1 MNDATG
7 DATDKA
13 SELEAWLKRA
23 NEGDQEAREQLL
35 VLASERLMALSR
47 KLKRGF
53 PRVGRW
59 EQTEDVCQMASLKL
73 YDALAATQVN
83 DGRHF
88 FRLAAKKIRETL
100 IDLARHYQGAHG
112 VGSNHATQMPT
123 PAGSSSP
130 GSLMD
135 NAGEMTQNPQ
145 KLAQWQELHE
155 GIDALPEELRE
166 MFDLLWYNELSQ
178 DEAAKIVGVSTRQ
191 VKRRWRDAKLALSQ
205 SLGGDADFLG

>member
-1 MNDATG
+1 M
-7 DATDKA
+7 TDVHD
-13 SELEAWLKRA
+13 SNTTDDIERWIQRA
-23 NEGDQEAREQLL
+23 NDGDETAREHLL
-35 VLASERLMALSR
+35 TLASDRLMALSR

-73 YDALAATQVN
+73 FDALSTTQIA
-83 DGRHF
+83 DSRHF

-112 VGSNHATQMPT
+112 VGANHATQMPA

-130 GSLMD
+130 GSMLD

-145 KLAQWQELHE
+145 QLAQWKELHE
-155 GIDALPEELRE
+155 GIEALPEPLRE

-178 DEAAKIVGVSTRQ
+178 DEAAKIVGISTRQ
-191 VKRRWRDAKLALSQ
+191 VKRRWRDAKLALSDA
-205 SLGGDADFLG
+205 LGGDANFLG

>member
-1 MNDATG
+1 MG
-7 DATDKA
+7 DQLNSSIGA
-13 SELEAWLKRA
+13 ELESYLTRA
-23 NEGDQEAREQLL
+23 NEGDESAREHLL
-35 VLASERLMALSR
+35 TLASERLMTLSR

-73 YDALAATQVN
+73 YDALASTKIN
-83 DGRHF
+83 DSRHF

-112 VGSNHATQMPT
+112 VGANHATQMPARGGGET
-123 PAGSSSP
+123 SP

-145 KLAQWQELHE
+145 KLAQWKELHE
-155 GIDALPEELRE
+155 GIDSLPDDLKE

-178 DEAAKIVGVSTRQ
+178 DEAASIVGISTRQ

-205 SLGGDADFLG
+205 AMGGDADFLG

>member
-1 MNDATG
+1 MDMTNNSVVGSEIESLLGLANDG
-7 DATDKA
+7 D
-13 SELEAWLKRA
+13 EP
-23 NEGDQEAREQLL
+23 ARERLL
-35 VLASERLMALSR
+35 TLANDRLMALSR

-73 YDALAATQVN
+73 YDALAATKVN
-83 DGRHF
+83 DSRHF

-112 VGSNHATQMPT
+112 VGANHATQMPASRNGT
-123 PAGSSSP
+123 SP

-145 KLAQWQELHE
+145 QLAQWKELHE
-155 GIDALPEELRE
+155 SIGALPDDLKE

-178 DEAAKIVGVSTRQ
+178 DDAAKIVGISTRQ
-191 VKRRWRDAKLALSQ
+191 VKRRWRDAKLALSEAM
-205 SLGGDADFLG
+205 GGDADFLG

>member
-1 MNDATG
+1 MDMTNNSVVGSEIESLLGLANDG
-7 DATDKA
+7 DE
-13 SELEAWLKRA
+13 S
-23 NEGDQEAREQLL
+23 AREQLL
-35 VLASERLMALSR
+35 TLANDRLMALSR

-73 YDALAATQVN
+73 YDALAATKVN
-83 DGRHF
+83 DSRHF

-112 VGSNHATQMPT
+112 VGANHATQMP
-123 PAGSSSP
+123 ASSNGTSA
-130 GSLMD
+130 GSLME

-145 KLAQWQELHE
+145 QLAQWKELHE
-155 GIDALPEELRE
+155 GIGSLPDELRE

-178 DEAAKIVGVSTRQ
+178 DEAAGIVGISTRQ
-191 VKRRWRDAKLALSQ
+191 VKRRWRDAKLALSNAM
-205 SLGGDADFLG
+205 GGDADFLG

>member
-1 MNDATG
+1 MTDSYDSNAAAEIEKCIARAKDG
-7 DATDKA
+7 DAT
-13 SELEAWLKRA
+13 
-23 NEGDQEAREQLL
+23 AREDLIS
-35 VLASERLMALSR
+35 LANDRLMALSR

-73 YDALAATQVN
+73 FDALAATDVQ
-83 DGRHF
+83 DSRHF

-112 VGSNHATQMPT
+112 VGANHATQMPA
-123 PAGSSSP
+123 PAGSTSP

-145 KLAQWQELHE
+145 QLAQWQELHE
-155 GIDALPEELRE
+155 GIDKLPEELRE

-191 VKRRWRDAKLALSQ
+191 VKRRWRDAKLALSEA
-205 SLGGDADFLG
+205 LGGDASFLG